1 MLSHTL
7 PLQGRDNRHFPLTG
21 EEAID
26 LWRRGFRF
34 SIFRPG
40 AEECRLSLPVETV
53 VDFEASTLT
62 IKQPEGRQ

>member
-7 PLQGRDNRHFPLTG
+7 PLQGRDSRHLRLTG
-21 EEAID
+21 EESVD
-26 LWRRGFRF
+26 LWRLGFRF

-53 VDFEASTLT
+53 VDFEAVTLT
-62 IKQPEGRQ
+62 IRQPESGI